1 MYENCWENL
10 SLQTERQFVTFVSSL
25 KRGGEKLQHCLIGR
39 FTGDKWFAGGKKWIV
54 QSGLNQSGLVRS
66 LLSLLNHPD
75 WSGGLTSEHC
85 FPQGGERMCRNWFP
99 DLFLARDER
108 INQQKAEQSLISCQM
123 IASGNYSEIKDPPGW
138 FLARLARG
146 VEVVLTWWTV
156 GPHTFFLSIRGAY
169 RFS

>member
-1 MYENCWENL
+1 MMSLFFSFSLQFHVGLSFFFLRIMYENCWENL

-85 FPQGGERMCRNWFP
+85 FPQGGSACAGIGSQIYFWPETKE
-99 DLFLARDER
+99 L
-108 INQQKAEQSLISCQM
+108 INKKLNRVSSHVKWSPA
-123 IASGNYSEIKDPPGW
+123 A
-138 FLARLARG
+138 
-146 VEVVLTWWTV
+146 TTV
-156 GPHTFFLSIRGAY
+156 R
-169 RFS
+169 